1 MRYKSKL
8 TIILKM
14 EEEKERKVQEEL
26 RILLEWKQKIEQEL
40 TQEEERVALFWEELK
55 KGMPV
60 SSSFFS
66 GSVDRA
72 YRLKKEQEVKDI
84 QHLLALKNQEYQ
96 AIKKKIERLQAVDLE
111 RERQFLREME
121 KKEEREIEELK
132 TMKKH
137 LEKGG
142 E

>member
-1 MRYKSKL
+1 MTYKSKL

-26 RILLEWKQKIEQEL
+26 RILLEWKQKTEQEL
-40 TQEEERVALFWEELK
+40 IQEEARVALFWEELR
-55 KGMPV
+55 KGIPV

-66 GSVDRA
+66 GSSDRA
-72 YRLKKEQEVKDI
+72 SRLKKEQEIQDI
-84 QHLLALKNQEYQ
+84 QHLLLLKNQEYQ
-96 AIKKKIERLQAVDLE
+96 LIKKKIERLQAVDLE
-111 RERQFLREME
+111 RERQFVREME